1 MSDWSSDVCSSDLPP
16 SGGAHAPR
24 RRHQPARHLHRP
36 LGRRR
41 CCAPVSRRQRIMDRP
56 CRLQGERRAGAAAM
70 KISNTASA
78 VRVTL
83 SPTEISD
90 LQFVIEAAERAGHY
104 MHARVPNI
112 MAALTRSADDVRM
125 KRSEEHT
132 SELQSLMRI
141 SYD

>member
-1 MSDWSSDVCSSDLPP
+1 MIRRPP
-16 SGGAHAPR
+16 RSTRTDTLFPYTTLFRSHAPR

-104 MHARVPNI
+104 MPARVPNI
-112 MAALTRSADDVRM
+112 MAALAR
-125 KRSEEHT
+125 KRGGK
-132 SELQSLMRI
+132 
-141 SYD
+141 YG

>member
-1 MSDWSSDVCSSDLPP
+1 
-16 SGGAHAPR
+16 
-24 RRHQPARHLHRP
+24 
-36 LGRRR
+36 
-41 CCAPVSRRQRIMDRP
+41 
-56 CRLQGERRAGAAAM
+56 M

-104 MHARVPNI
+104 MPARVPNI

-125 KRSEEHT
+125 KQAMKRAEKDRVT
-132 SELQSLMRI
+132 RI
-141 SYD
+141 EQDRRARERQFMLGDRYRDRKSTRLNSSP

>member
-1 MSDWSSDVCSSDLPP
+1 
-16 SGGAHAPR
+16 
-24 RRHQPARHLHRP
+24 
-36 LGRRR
+36 
-41 CCAPVSRRQRIMDRP
+41 
-56 CRLQGERRAGAAAM
+56 M

-104 MHARVPNI
+104 MPARVLNI

-125 KRSEEHT
+125 KQAMKRAEKDRVTRIDQDRRARDPQFLLRASYSHT
-132 SELQSLMRI
+132 ALGPDSAGAS
-141 SYD
+141 SAPH